1 MDYKYYSKIEVK
13 PENMKESVEF
23 LDKKI

>member
-1 MDYKYYSKIEVK
+1 MDYKYYSEMGVK